1 MWKRKDFIEFG
12 QGMVLGT
19 AIGVMILLALG

>member
-1 MWKRKDFIEFG
+1 MWKRKDLVEFG

-19 AIGVMILLALG
+19 VIGVMILLALG